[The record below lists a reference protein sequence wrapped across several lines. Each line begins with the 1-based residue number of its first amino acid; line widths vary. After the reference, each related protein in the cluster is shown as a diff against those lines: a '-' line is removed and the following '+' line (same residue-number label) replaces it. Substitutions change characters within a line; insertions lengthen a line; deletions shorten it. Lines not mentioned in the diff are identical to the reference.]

1 MKRMLFAL
9 CIAAIIGSPMV
20 AETTLEMADRMHD
33 EELHREAFAMLED
46 AISATSGPK
55 DLAELY
61 WRLARATMEVG
72 DLMELEGA
80 SEDALLAKFNEGEA
94 YADKAV
100 ELDSENYEAYYWKS
114 ANVGRWAEIKG
125 ILKSLFKAKPMRNLL
140 IKVISI
146 YPEHPASYYVL
157 GIMYERV
164 PGKPVS
170 FGNSNYA
177 VSLGRKAVDANRVE
191 IASGAEDEVKLVF
204 YVELA
209 RHLMERDWS
218 ASKRRKEYDDNADD
232 FRKRSDPF
240 EKNRFYEGTID
251 IPDISDEQEAIQIME
266 WVINEYENLDQ
277 PRNKQLTELEEAR
290 QDLADWTD

>member
-1 MKRMLFAL
+1 
-9 CIAAIIGSPMV
+9 
-20 AETTLEMADRMHD
+20 
-33 EELHREAFAMLED
+33 
-46 AISATSGPK
+46 
-55 DLAELY
+55 
-61 WRLARATMEVG
+61 
-72 DLMELEGA
+72 
-80 SEDALLAKFNEGEA
+80 
-94 YADKAV
+94 
-100 ELDSENYEAYYWKS
+100 
-114 ANVGRWAEIKG
+114 
-125 ILKSLFKAKPMRNLL
+125 MRNLL